1 VLLNHLLGHEEKR
14 TIGARDLKL
23 RHAAGLH
30 ILESMYGLE

>member
-1 VLLNHLLGHEEKR
+1 MLGHEEKR

-30 ILESMYGLE
+30 ILE